1 MKTSTAQRHG
11 ASFMLNKVNANK
23 VKARATVNRAFL
35 NVQKL
40 EGENARAK
48 MATDRLSYDGI
59 VPDKLHSY

>member
-1 MKTSTAQRHG
+1 MIGRGS
-11 ASFMLNKVNANK
+11 K

-48 MATDRLSYDGI
+48 MATDRLSYYGI

>member
-1 MKTSTAQRHG
+1 MVGR
-11 ASFMLNKVNANK
+11 VNK

-40 EGENARAK
+40 EGEKARAE
-48 MATDRLSYDGI
+48 MATDRLSYYGI

>member
-11 ASFMLNKVNANK
+11 ASFMVPQIAMNNK

-40 EGENARAK
+40 ERENAWARK
-48 MATDRLSYDGI
+48 QS
-59 VPDKLHSY
+59 